1 MNVNKKCLQCSKNLA
16 GRPDKRFCDYLCR
29 NEFHNSVYRE
39 ESHQTRG
46 VDRVLKR
53 NRRIMEALCAKGQ
66 IRVER
71 KRLLSAGFDF
81 DFFTHLRE
89 NERGKQFRYCYE
101 YGYTA
106 LDGETVEIT
115 IRKPLYM

>member
-1 MNVNKKCLQCSKNLA
+1 MNDSKHCLQCGKPLV

-29 NEFHNSVYRE
+29 NDYHNSVYRE
-39 ESHQTRG
+39 ESQQTRG

-53 NRRIMEALCAKGQ
+53 NRRIMEALCSKGQ
-66 IRVER
+66 LRVER
-71 KRLLSAGFDF
+71 TRLLNAGFDF

-89 NERGKQFRYCYE
+89 NERGKEYRYCYE
-101 YGYTA
+101 YGYTQ
-106 LDGETVEIT
+106 LDSELIEIS